1 MAGRSSDRRFGGD
14 DEQVNIAVNRKAF
27 HDFSV
32 EERYEAGI
40 VLTGTEVKSLR
51 AGRLTIGEGY
61 VRVHRD
67 EVWLESVH
75 IPPYEHGTYQNHE
88 PRRTR
93 KLLLRRSEI
102 RRLTEESQ
110 ARGYTLVPLR
120 MYWKHGRAKVEVG
133 VARGKRSVDKR
144 DDIAK
149 RDATRDMERA
159 VADRYRRGL
168 G

>member
-1 MAGRSSDRRFGGD
+1 
-14 DEQVNIAVNRKAF
+14 
-27 HDFSV
+27 
-32 EERYEAGI
+32 
-40 VLTGTEVKSLR
+40 
-51 AGRLTIGEGY
+51 
-61 VRVHRD
+61 
-67 EVWLESVH
+67 
-75 IPPYEHGTYQNHE
+75 
-88 PRRTR
+88 
-93 KLLLRRSEI
+93 LRRSEI

-133 VARGKRSVDKR
+133 VARGKRNVDKR

-149 RDATRDMERA
+149 RDAKRDMERA

>member
-61 VRVHRD
+61 VRVYRD

-93 KLLLRRSEI
+93 KLLLRRIEI
-102 RRLTEESQ
+102 RRLADESQ

-120 MYWKHGRAKVEVG
+120 MYWKSGRAKVEIG
-133 VARGKRSVDKR
+133 VARGKRNVDKR
-144 DDIAK
+144 EAIAE
-149 RDATRDMERA
+149 RDARRDMDRA

-168 G
+168 S

>member
-1 MAGRSSDRRFGGD
+1 VAGRSSDRRFGGD

-61 VRVHRD
+61 VRVYRD

-93 KLLLRRSEI
+93 KLLLRRIEI
-102 RRLTEESQ
+102 RRLADESQ

-120 MYWKHGRAKVEVG
+120 MYWKSGRAKVEIG
-133 VARGKRSVDKR
+133 VARGKRNVDKR
-144 DDIAK
+144 EAIAE
-149 RDATRDMERA
+149 RDARRDMDRA

-168 G
+168 S

>member
-1 MAGRSSDRRFGGD
+1 MPREKGR
-14 DEQVNIAVNRKAF
+14 QLVAQNKKAR
-27 HDFSV
+27 HDYSIEDV
-32 EERYEAGI
+32 YEAGL

-61 VRVHRD
+61 VRVHKD

-120 MYWKHGRAKVEVG
+120 MSCMPSFTTKSPSLTPLRFWNLAP
-133 VARGKRSVDKR
+133 AFAMMPTFSWPMM
-144 DDIAK
+144 
-149 RDATRDMERA
+149 TFWM
-159 VADRYRRGL
+159 GL
-168 G
+168 P